1 MPDPT
6 RRAFG
11 RADLDAAIAKAE
23 AHCATYFRALAARP
37 GERDARLLHLEKEE
51 LAELRARRDRLRR
64 HLEDCPGRGP
74 KLSEKDARNGCPVR
88 KAVQLDFGLPFA
100 PCT

>member
-51 LAELRARRDRLRR
+51 LAELRARRTACADTSRTARAVGR
-64 HLEDCPGRGP
+64 SCPKKMPGTAA
-74 KLSEKDARNGCPVR
+74 LSEK
-88 KAVQLDFGLPFA
+88 QSS
-100 PCT
+100 